1 MAVVNGDDPVPV
13 ASFAVVRKVPVF
25 VCNNGGTGDWDGTTE
40 DLGEAVE
47 IGVAAAAGFASGS
60 TEVNGTAAEV
70 DITREARLAMFGG
83 VRTSLPRLLH
93 RTGPESW
100 WHSGLFVIS
109 AANSGDVDFTSVC
122 ASKFRRFWD

>member
-93 RTGPESW
+93 RTGPESRL
-100 WHSGLFVIS
+100 HSGLFVIS